1 MVNSTEVNDLS
12 VRVGINS
19 VIEELTFT
27 LPSGQNLLIT
37 GANGSGKTTLLR
49 ALAGEITPT
58 KGFIRI
64 QDPIYLPADPTN
76 PRFNNV
82 DDYLALVGSEARVEG
97 DFGKAARTRVL
108 GKPMSKISSGEFKA
122 IALAR
127 TLSLSRATYLLDEP
141 SITLDSRTIDLLIA
155 EIRHLNSQDRSFIV
169 ATNNPEDFGALTC
182 EKIVL

>member
-1 MVNSTEVNDLS
+1 VVNSTEVNDLS
-12 VRVGINS
+12 VSVGINS
-19 VIEELTFT
+19 VIEEITFT
-27 LPSGQNLLIT
+27 LPSSQNLLIT
-37 GANGSGKTTLLR
+37 GANGRGKTTLLR

-97 DFGKAARTRVL
+97 DFGRAARARVL

-127 TLSLSRATYLLDEP
+127 ILSLSRATYLMDEP
-141 SITLDSRTIDLLIA
+141 TITLDSQTIDLLIT
-155 EIRHLNSQDRSFIV
+155 EISNLNSQGRSFIV
-169 ATNNPEDFGALTC
+169 ATNNPEDFSTLKC
-182 EKIVL
+182 EKILL